1 MRKFLRKKSFWGFV
15 GVILFGFAV
24 WGVQW
29 ATFAR
34 PPLPEAVA
42 ALSSDDLVTV
52 SDATWLTFTPQQA
65 ALDTGFIFYPGGRV
79 DPQAYAG
86 LMRTIAEAGH
96 LVVVPSMPINMAIFN
111 PNVANEIIAAY
122 PEIERWV
129 IGGHSVGGTA
139 AALYVSGNPN
149 QVAGL
154 AIWSSYPADNSDI
167 SDRVIPVIL
176 LYGGNEI
183 RVTDESVGARQ
194 HLLPPDTL
202 YIKIEGGDHHQFGAY
217 QLTSEPDLAT
227 ISRESQHTQILAATL
242 DLLQAA
248 AAGR

>member
-227 ISRESQHTQILAATL
+227 ISREDQHTQILTATL
-242 DLLQAA
+242 DLLKAV